1 MDIGS
6 KIKTKRNEL
15 NLTQQDLAEKVF
27 VTRQTISKWELG
39 KSTPDLISLK
49 LLEKALV
56 ADFFEN
62 EMVSQSEGAK
72 SMNKKIQF
80 KDILFTLLLGLSYL
94 PLRILFT
101 FYEKHRSS
109 KFSVYIVKPA
119 FIALFIYFIASA
131 SIRSEVLFSVTLVT
145 IALYFAF
152 TLYHEA

>member
-1 MDIGS
+1 M
-6 KIKTKRNEL
+6 
-15 NLTQQDLAEKVF
+15 
-27 VTRQTISKWELG
+27 
-39 KSTPDLISLK
+39 
-49 LLEKALV
+49 LEKALV

-109 KFSVYIVKPA
+109 KFSAYIVKPA
-119 FIALFIYFIASA
+119 FITLFIYFIAS
-131 SIRSEVLFSVTLVT
+131 IRSEFLFSVTLVT

>member
-6 KIKTKRNEL
+6 KIKAKRKEL
-15 NLTQQDLAEKVF
+15 NLTQQGLAEKVF

-62 EMVSQSEGAK
+62 ESVSQSKGEK
-72 SMNKKIQF
+72 SINKKIQF
-80 KDILFTLLLGLSYL
+80 KNILFTLLFGLSFL

-101 FYEKHRSS
+101 FYEKHQSS
-109 KFSVYIVKPA
+109 IFFAYIVKAA
-119 FIALFIYFIASA
+119 FIALFIYFIGSV
-131 SIRSEVLFSVTLVT
+131 RSEALFSVTLVT
-145 IALYFAF
+145 IALYFTF
-152 TLYHEA
+152 FLYHEA

>member
-56 ADFFEN
+56 ADFFKN
-62 EMVSQSEGAK
+62 ETVSQSEGAK

-109 KFSVYIVKPA
+109 NFSAYIVKPA
-119 FIALFIYFIASA
+119 FIALSIYFIAS
-131 SIRSEVLFSVTLVT
+131 IPSEVLFSVTLVT

-152 TLYHEA
+152 TLYHEV